1 MDAYKHVVQYYETD
15 KMGVTH
21 HSNYIRWMEEARI
34 DFLSRIGWD
43 YARLER
49 DGIISPV
56 TEVTCRYRKST
67 TFADEIFIT
76 VSVKEYR
83 GLRLVLAYE
92 MKNAEG
98 NTVAAAESEHCF
110 VDTNGK
116 PIRLSKK
123 FPEFSKVLE
132 ELADA
137 NGAAAE

>member
-98 NTVAAAESEHCF
+98 NTQ
-110 VDTNGK
+110 
-116 PIRLSKK
+116 
-123 FPEFSKVLE
+123 
-132 ELADA
+132 
-137 NGAAAE
+137 

>member
-1 MDAYKHVVQYYETD
+1 MSGKA
-15 KMGVTH
+15 
-21 HSNYIRWMEEARI
+21 
-34 DFLSRIGWD
+34 
-43 YARLER
+43 
-49 DGIISPV
+49 PV

-116 PIRLSKK
+116 PIRLSKQ